1 MLKYS
6 KDGISVFAILDR
18 RRIKTNGLFPVKV
31 EVIYRRQQ
39 KYFPTGVDM
48 SEMEWQN
55 VSGTRKTSED
65 VVRIENTFHNIRTE
79 VETLLEKGIFSMVTL
94 SLRLGRG
101 SYVTVNSALSSM
113 MDRFRSDGRVNSYYR
128 CRSTLRGL
136 EQFAGRKILFRDV
149 TEEWLGHGEDFWKKE
164 GKSCTTV
171 SIYMRTLKSVMNEAV
186 KKGYVKESASPFGRG
201 RYSVPK
207 GSERKLALS
216 KADIKKIMDFK
227 GTERHER
234 YRDLWLF
241 SYLCN
246 GINFRDMLF
255 LKYGNVSNGEICFI
269 RSKTM
274 HAYGQSKVIRAVLS
288 REMQAII
295 DKWGNPDD
303 GNPDTYIFP
312 YACSAKDDF
321 SAAHLVRKIIYL
333 CNLSLKKI
341 AREIGIPAFTTYSAR
356 HSFATVLQRN
366 GTALSFISES
376 LGHSSLSVT
385 EHYLAGFEYEDRLK
399 NSAALTD
406 FD

>member
-1 MLKYS
+1 M
-6 KDGISVFAILDR
+6 
-18 RRIKTNGLFPVKV
+18 
-31 EVIYRRQQ
+31 
-39 KYFPTGVDM
+39 
-48 SEMEWQN
+48 
-55 VSGTRKTSED
+55 
-65 VVRIENTFHNIRTE
+65 
-79 VETLLEKGIFSMVTL
+79 TL

-149 TEEWLGHGEDFWKKE
+149 TEEWLGHCEDFWKKE

-295 DKWGNPDD
+295 DKWGN
-303 GNPDTYIFP
+303 
-312 YACSAKDDF
+312 SAKDDF